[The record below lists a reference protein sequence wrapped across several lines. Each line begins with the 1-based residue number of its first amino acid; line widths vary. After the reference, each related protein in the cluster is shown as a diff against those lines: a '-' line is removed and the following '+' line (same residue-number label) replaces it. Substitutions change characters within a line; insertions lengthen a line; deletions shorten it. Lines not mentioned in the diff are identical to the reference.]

1 MTEVIY
7 SQQRNG
13 FVEGRTYLNPRFFE
27 RPMPGVDKVLIVGDW
42 PKIAHAYTALN
53 VPVEIVEGD
62 QVRAVAGAEVAPH
75 PLVQAIPDPD
85 ERAKV
90 YIPDDWESLP
100 WSRPTD
106 AGLTLRGLAAVF
118 SDTPVLNKDDARQAI
133 GAELSRRRSEE
144 TASNGLTR
152 REMNADLESMGV
164 EVEPVLDIEELAKL
178 HAEKRDGTADGQGA

>member
-42 PKIAHAYTALN
+42 PKIAHAYAALN
-53 VPVEIVEGD
+53 IPVEIVGGD

-75 PLVQAIPDPD
+75 PLVEAISDLD

-90 YIPDDWESLP
+90 YIPDDWASLP

-118 SDTPVLNKDDARQAI
+118 ADTPVLNKEDARNAI
-133 GAELSRRRSEE
+133 GAELARRAEGAEMREHIHVPAHDEHVHQPAWNEPSR
-144 TASNGLTR
+144 
-152 REMNADLESMGV
+152 D
-164 EVEPVLDIEELAKL
+164 
-178 HAEKRDGTADGQGA
+178 ADGRSLRDAAAE